1 MCFMFLYYDHEINR
15 FVKELNVHEWA
26 ITISRNKWKLCN
38 HNKCK
43 KMNNKWFQLMQ
54 ASKLLFSPGE
64 AVKDTLKYGAA
75 VSSALHFWATNTRR
89 LSTCHKT
96 PYKLMVFLT
105 DIRILSHSFP
115 SALHWGPY
123 YRKLVSLKWLQK
135 VSKRRKSSASAKPCS
150 LKNVS
155 ILKIILIKRKLI
167 KKFGQQ

>member
-1 MCFMFLYYDHEINR
+1 MSYNYKQKQMEIVQPQQMWKNEQQMISINASVKTNCF
-15 FVKELNVHEWA
+15 
-26 ITISRNKWKLCN
+26 
-38 HNKCK
+38 
-43 KMNNKWFQLMQ
+43 
-54 ASKLLFSPGE
+54 FSPGE

-155 ILKIILIKRKLI
+155 I
-167 KKFGQQ
+167 